1 MERALPGLSVRA
13 LSASLNLPV
22 SVVFNVGIMLIKLSK
37 LTFENRN
44 ARMFMSPRR
53 SPTQGPQYR
62 AGGGGAV
69 DGDLSID

>member
-22 SVVFNVGIMLIKLSK
+22 SVVFNVGIILIKLSK

-53 SPTQGPQYR
+53 SPKGR
-62 AGGGGAV
+62 GGNRTRGGVVEA
-69 DGDLSID
+69 DS